1 MILDIKT
8 WKYYLFISFIGVVN
22 CSWIFRWRKRYLAQ
36 IHSYRQKNGFI
47 IYYDETWT
55 FPGKTGK
62 RSWHMPSV
70 NMWDSASSSGPR
82 FVPGPRKGSGK
93 GCRLIVLSLLCE
105 EGIVPNSAKVLV
117 SGNKEDAQLLD
128 FHSEV
133 TGATYRRYLESL
145 VPDMIKAAGGRPV
158 VLIIDNAS
166 IHGELVEK
174 VSLEKIKNILK
185 LSLLWRNN

>member
-1 MILDIKT
+1 
-8 WKYYLFISFIGVVN
+8 
-22 CSWIFRWRKRYLAQ
+22 
-36 IHSYRQKNGFI
+36 
-47 IYYDETWT
+47 
-55 FPGKTGK
+55 
-62 RSWHMPSV
+62 MPSV

-185 LSLLWRNN
+185 LSLL